1 MRIVAITRALNEA
14 DIIECFVRHTSAFVA
29 HHVIM
34 DDGSSDSTI
43 DILAALKRE
52 GVPLTVHQSKS
63 ISYNESDTLTRLYRI
78 ACRAQAPDWV
88 VCVDADEF
96 IDDRQ
101 LTAGLHKYL
110 QQHLDSQRAAD
121 YFSIPMVN
129 YAATTQDN
137 PDEAIAPVRMR
148 KRLEPS
154 DARKII
160 IRGNLIDEGVRIA
173 RGSEWASLKHRPATY
188 LQEPRL
194 WLAHYSERSPYQ
206 YIVKFVRGWCK
217 VLATGQAEVDRHTAY
232 HYQAPYEILRDRPKD
247 LLRSAHFMGFKN
259 ESAKL
264 IDDPIDYRGG
274 PLKYTLR
281 TDEAMRAVKC
291 LMGFLDEIS
300 LRHGRLLDHFPEVR
314 KTVREWENISK
325 KIL

>member
-1 MRIVAITRALNEA
+1 MRVVAITRALNEA

-43 DILAALKRE
+43 DILTALKRE

-63 ISYNESDTLTRLYRI
+63 ISYNESDTLTRLYRK
-78 ACRAQAPDWV
+78 ACRTQAPDWV
-88 VCVDADEF
+88 VCIDADEF

-101 LTAGLHKYL
+101 LTGGLHKYL
-110 QQHLDSQRAAD
+110 QQLLDSQRAAD
-121 YFSIPMVN
+121 YLSIPMVN
-129 YAATTQDN
+129 YAATAQDN
-137 PDEAIAPVRMR
+137 PDEAITPVRMR

-154 DARKII
+154 DTRKII
-160 IRGNLIDEGVRIA
+160 IRGNLIDEDVRIA
-173 RGSEWASLKHRPATY
+173 RGSEGASLKHRAATY
-188 LQEPRL
+188 VHEPRL

-206 YIVKFVRGWCK
+206 YIVKFVRGWSK
-217 VLATGQAEVDRHTAY
+217 VLATGQAEVARHTAY

-264 IDDPIDYRGG
+264 IEDPINYRGG
-274 PLKYTLR
+274 PLKYTPR
-281 TDEAMRAVKC
+281 IDEPMRAVKC
-291 LMGFLDEIS
+291 LMGFLDDIS
-300 LRHGRLLDHFPEVR
+300 LRHGKLLDHFPEVR
-314 KTVREWENISK
+314 KTVREWEKISK